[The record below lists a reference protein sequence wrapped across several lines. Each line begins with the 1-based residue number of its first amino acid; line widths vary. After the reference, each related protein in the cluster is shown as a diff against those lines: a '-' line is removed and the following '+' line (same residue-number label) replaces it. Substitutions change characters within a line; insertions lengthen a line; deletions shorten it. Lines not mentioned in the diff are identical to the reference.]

1 MEAKELVQA
10 YYNALID
17 PDQISKYVH
26 PDLLIQWDSTRGYV
40 EIDSTEIVVFAK
52 QSKKAYNT
60 LRLEISHIIQE
71 GNTVSVRYTN
81 HITTHEEPFTEKA
94 IFHSMAIWEVKDGL
108 LYRGYVMSHLD

>member
-1 MEAKELVQA
+1 MEPKELVLA

-17 PDQISKYVH
+17 PEKVTKYVH

-52 QSKKAYNT
+52 QSQKAYNT

-71 GNTVSVRYTN
+71 GNTVSVRYIN
-81 HITTHEEPFTEKA
+81 HITTHEDPYNEKA
-94 IFHSMAIWEVKDGL
+94 IFHSVAIWEIKDNL